1 MSEREGISLNKYISD
16 TGLCS
21 RREADRMIEECRVSL
36 NGQDATKG
44 SRVYPG
50 DVVKADGKI
59 IKQKRNAPIY
69 IAFNKPVRVVTTT
82 ENVPGNIISFINHPQ
97 RIFPIGRLDK
107 LSEGLIFLTND
118 GDIVNKVLRAGNNHE
133 KEYIVTVDK
142 PISQN
147 FIERMAG
154 GIPIDGEY
162 TKKCKV
168 EQIGPATFRIILTQ
182 GLNRQIRRM
191 CEYLHYNVIKLKRIR
206 IMHIQ
211 LKDLKPGAWRY
222 FTPAEIDTLNELI
235 KYSDKTENAGK
246 KK

>member
-59 IKQKRNAPIY
+59 IKQKRKPPIY
-69 IAFNKPVRVVTTT
+69 VAFNKPVRVVTTT

-235 KYSDKTENAGK
+235 KHSDKTEKAGK

>member
-50 DVVKADGKI
+50 DVVKADGKV
-59 IKQKRNAPIY
+59 IKQKRKQPIY

-154 GIPIDGEY
+154 GIPLDGEY

-191 CEYLHYNVIKLKRIR
+191 CEYLHYNVTKLKRIR

-211 LKDLKPGAWRY
+211 LKDIKPGTWRY
-222 FTPAEIDTLNELI
+222 FTQAEVDTLNEMI
-235 KYSDKTENAGK
+235 KHSDKTEGASK
-246 KK
+246 RK

>member
-50 DVVKADGKI
+50 DVVKADGKV
-59 IKQKRNAPIY
+59 IKQKRKQPIY

-142 PISQN
+142 PINQN

-154 GIPIDGEY
+154 GIKLDGEY
-162 TKKCKV
+162 TKKCHV

-191 CEYLHYNVIKLKRIR
+191 CEYLHYNVTKLKRIR

-211 LKDLKPGAWRY
+211 LKDIKPGTWRY
-222 FTPAEIDTLNELI
+222 FTQAEVDQLNEMI
-235 KYSDKTENAGK
+235 KHSDKTEGASK
-246 KK
+246 RK

>member
-211 LKDLKPGAWRY
+211 LKDIKPGAWRY

-235 KYSDKTENAGK
+235 KHSDKTENAGK
-246 KK
+246 KR